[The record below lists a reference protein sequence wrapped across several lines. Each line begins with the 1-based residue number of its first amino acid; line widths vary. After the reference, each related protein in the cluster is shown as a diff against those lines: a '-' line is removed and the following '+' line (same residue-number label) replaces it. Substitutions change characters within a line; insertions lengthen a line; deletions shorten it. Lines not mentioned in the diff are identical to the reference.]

1 MSFYSSLPTNRN
13 DLPSLLYPTIFEI
26 IASEEIDTLL
36 PSSIRYIITNYW
48 VLKNPNW
55 YTLQVNNFFEEWFEL
70 GFKGFL
76 EWYHLKHFNS
86 TFVDKFYGLQKFNSK
101 NKTLLNAQV
110 YSNFSDNWP
119 IGLQLTQKQK
129 RIVFLQNIILPYIGD
144 KLDELFNKI
153 NSVVNTSKVKTTIDH
168 LKSLFVKIYPI
179 VTKCFYILN
188 LLFKLSFLTG
198 KIGSFSLLDY
208 MYDISYTRAILPL
221 ESRPNVAYINST
233 SNDRLKR
240 QNTYSSLRY
249 FQKNIQT
256 LSKILSYSGSQVFP
270 TFLFM
275 LRVYQWW
282 TTQDITVKIKRKLNN
297 LDKDIPKP
305 PVTETKQSSNICPI
319 CEDIIQNPCILE
331 TGYVACY
338 PCVLDYLPQHEGKC
352 PVTKKTLLGCQY
364 DEKTDEWRIV
374 NGVRRLLI

>member
-13 DLPSLLYPTIFEI
+13 DLPSSLYPTIFEI

-48 VLKNPNW
+48 VLKHPNW
-55 YTLQVNNFFEEWFEL
+55 YTLQVNNFFEEWFGL

-168 LKSLFVKIYPI
+168 LEFLFVKIYPM

-198 KIGSFSLLDY
+198 KIGSFSLLEY

-305 PVTETKQSSNICPI
+305 PATETKQSSNICPI

-364 DEKTDEWRIV
+364 DEKTDEWRIA